1 MDKSFNKSQGSKQ
14 LKETNKSVQGMKME
28 IEAIKKSQIE
38 GLPEMK
44 SLGVST
50 ESITANFINRIQ
62 KMEERISD
70 IESTIEKLDSI
81 ER

>member
-1 MDKSFNKSQGSKQ
+1 MHKSFNKSQGSKQ